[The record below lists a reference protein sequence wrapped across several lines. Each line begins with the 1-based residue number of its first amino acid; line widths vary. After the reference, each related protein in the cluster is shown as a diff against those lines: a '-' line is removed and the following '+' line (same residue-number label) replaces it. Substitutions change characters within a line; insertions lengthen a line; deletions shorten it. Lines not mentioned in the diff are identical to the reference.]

1 MSEPVADPA
10 SHVPQVLKHR
20 LTRETPFA
28 SQLGCTFLIA
38 LILGAVSALGVAA
51 GITSED
57 DKGENNWVP
66 YVVGGGFGFF
76 GLLVLWSGIRQL
88 ATRGIKETIVEVSA
102 SALHLGQS
110 AKVALVQQGPAT
122 VSSLRANIICVETTS
137 RMVTATDSKQQGSR
151 SRREVREKY
160 LVQENIF
167 EASHLRV
174 AHGDVWHETRE
185 FTVPAEGKPTQGE
198 ETDDY
203 YVRWRIEVW
212 GKAGLIGSFM
222 HPFPVKVIGPK
233 SA

>member
-1 MSEPVADPA
+1 MSEPTADPA

-38 LILGAVSALGVAA
+38 LILGAVAALGIAA
-51 GITSED
+51 GITSAD
-57 DKGENNWVP
+57 DEGKNNWVP

-102 SALHLGQS
+102 SALKLGQS
-110 AKVALVQQGPAT
+110 AKVALVQQGPA
-122 VSSLRANIICVETTS
+122 SIGSLRANIICVETTS
-137 RMVTATDSKQQGSR
+137 RMVSAPGSKTGP
-151 SRREVREKY
+151 RREQREKY

-167 EASHLRV
+167 DASHVRV

-185 FTVPAEGKPTQGE
+185 FTVPPEGKPTQGE
-198 ETDDY
+198 DTDDY

-212 GKAGLIGSFM
+212 GRAGLIGSFM

>member
-1 MSEPVADPA
+1 MSESAADPA
-10 SHVPQVLKHR
+10 SHVPQVLKCR
-20 LTRETPFA
+20 LKRGTPFA

-38 LILGAVSALGVAA
+38 LILGAVAALGIAA
-51 GITSED
+51 GITSAD
-57 DKGENNWVP
+57 DKGKNNWVP

-102 SALHLGQS
+102 SALQLGQS

-122 VSSLRANIICVETTS
+122 ISSLRANIICVETTAY
-137 RMVTATDSKQQGSR
+137 MVTVTDKQQGPR

-167 EASHLRV
+167 DASHLRV

-185 FTVPAEGKPTQGE
+185 FTVPVEGKPTQGE
-198 ETDDY
+198 ETEDY

-222 HPFPVKVIGPK
+222 HPFPVKVIEPQSK
-233 SA
+233 

>member
-1 MSEPVADPA
+1 MSETAAHPA
-10 SHVPQVLKHR
+10 SHVPQVLKCR

-38 LILGAVSALGVAA
+38 LILGAVAALGIAA
-51 GITSED
+51 GISSKDE
-57 DKGENNWVP
+57 KGNTWVP
-66 YVVGGGFGFF
+66 YAVGGGFGFF

-88 ATRGIKETIVEVSA
+88 ATRGIKETIVEVSS

-110 AKVALVQQGPAT
+110 ATVALLQEGPAT
-122 VSSLRANIICVETTS
+122 ITSLRANILCVETTS
-137 RMVTATDSKQQGSR
+137 RMVTTPGSKTGP
-151 SRREVREKY
+151 RREQRERY

-167 EASHLRV
+167 DASHLRV
-174 AHGDVWHETRE
+174 AHGDVWQETRE

-203 YVRWRIEVW
+203 YVRWCIEVW

-222 HPFPVKVIGPK
+222 HPFPMKVV
-233 SA
+233 S